1 MSRSIKLSEKHG
13 VNPSMQVCF
22 WCGEVIGVA
31 LMGRLKGDVEAP
43 KEVVLDYSL
52 CDKCKEKER
61 TYIHLIECIGENN
74 GNPPIAK
81 DAYPTGRNMWIKDAA
96 LQSIITEDSF
106 NAIKDKRAA
115 LMLPET
121 FEAFIKIYEDA
132 EKEGDTSGMLDAEGT
147 VEAEAEAETETEA
160 SNDDANEE
168 KAGGVKAEDADESEK
183 ETNDGIVVGSVFPVT
198 ARKNWKC
205 SECGH
210 NIMAYS
216 QFERRRVRRGGKVEV
231 LRICKDCH
239 EKYVNKLND

>member
-43 KEVVLDYSL
+43 REVVLDYSL
-52 CDKCKEKER
+52 CDKCKEKEK
-61 TYIHLIECIGENN
+61 TYIHLIECTGEDN

-96 LQSIITEDSF
+96 LRSIITEDSF
-106 NAIKDKRAA
+106 NEIKEKRAA

-132 EKEGDTSGMLDAEGT
+132 QKEGDASSMLDEEGT
-147 VEAEAEAETETEA
+147 VKAEETAEAETSNDRDDVSEKAENIKGETE
-160 SNDDANEE
+160 
-168 KAGGVKAEDADESEK
+168 K
-183 ETNDGIVVGSVFPVT
+183 EANDGIVVGSVFPVT

-239 EKYVNKLND
+239 EKYVNKLSDEQ

>member
-1 MSRSIKLSEKHG
+1 MSKSIKLSEKHG

-43 KEVVLDYSL
+43 REVVLDYSL
-52 CDKCKEKER
+52 CDKCKEKEK
-61 TYIHLIECIGENN
+61 TFIHLIEVVANDN
-74 GNPPIAK
+74 GNPQIAK

-121 FEAFIKIYEDA
+121 FEAFIHIYEDA

-147 VEAEAEAETETEA
+147 VEAEETAKAET
-160 SNDDANEE
+160 SNDEE
-168 KAGGVKAEDADESEK
+168 AVSEKSEDINESEK
-183 ETNDGIVVGSVFPVT
+183 EADGVVVGSVFPVT

-239 EKYVNKLND
+239 EKYVNKLNDEQ

>member
-31 LMGRLKGDVEAP
+31 LMGRLKDDVEAP

-52 CDKCKEKER
+52 CDKCKEKEK
-61 TYIHLIECIGENN
+61 TFIHLIEVVSKDN
-74 GNPPIAK
+74 GNPPISK

-121 FEAFIKIYEDA
+121 FEAFIHIYEDA

-147 VEAEAEAETETEA
+147 VKAEETAEA
-160 SNDDANEE
+160 SNDDVNEE
-168 KAGGVKAEDADESEK
+168 EAENVKAGGANESEK
-183 ETNDGIVVGSVFPVT
+183 EADDGIVVGSVFPVT